1 MQGKHITLTSR
12 VALAAILAGTLAAS
26 PLAIPATA
34 QAATTEE
41 LQSQLDSAM
50 SHLNELEGTVAE
62 AEAALEETTSN
73 LDSINSQI
81 TVLQGQISDT
91 QADLAVAKQ
100 ELSEHIS
107 NSYKTGGDATLLE
120 LVLSSQN
127 FEDLVSRVYY
137 ANKVSAA
144 KQQSIETVTEL
155 ETTLSNEEA
164 ELEGQQAEQKQLLET
179 QSEKAQT
186 ANAAYA
192 EQSSYVNGLSTE
204 LQEAV
209 KAEQERIEEEKRK
222 AAEEAQKKA
231 EEEAA
236 AKAQA
241 EEAAKQQEQTSTE
254 PTKTESES
262 TSTTTTTNSNGSSS
276 KNNNSSSSNSS
287 SSNSSSSN
295 SSSSNS
301 SSSFVSPTVTG
312 DASSLRSTAVSV
324 ALAQVGQGYSWSD
337 SPGAGFSCNGLCW
350 YAWGQAGVS
359 IPHAS
364 GHYAYGQFQWMKA
377 SGRWVSSV
385 SQMQPGDLVFYS
397 YDGGAS
403 TFHVAM
409 YIGNGQVVQS
419 SSESGG
425 VTVESVYWCSG
436 FCGGGSP
443 I

>member
-1 MQGKHITLTSR
+1 MQSKHIVLSSR

-26 PLAIPATA
+26 PLAIPTTA

-50 SHLNELEGTVAE
+50 SHLSELEGVVSD

-144 KQQSIETVTEL
+144 KQQSIETVAEL
-155 ETTLSNEEA
+155 ETTLSNEET

-241 EEAAKQQEQTSTE
+241 EEAAKQQETTNTESTST
-254 PTKTESES
+254 KSDSES
-262 TSTTTTTNSNGSSS
+262 TSTTTNTSTNSNSNSSSS
-276 KNNNSSSSNSS
+276 KNNSSN
-287 SSNSSSSN
+287 
-295 SSSSNS
+295 
-301 SSSFVSPTVTG
+301 FVSPTVTG

-324 ALAQVGQGYSWSD
+324 ALAQVGQSYSWSD
-337 SPGAGFSCNGLCW
+337 TPGVGFSCNGLCW

>member
-1 MQGKHITLTSR
+1 MQGKHFTLTSR

-50 SHLNELEGTVAE
+50 SHLSELEGTLAE

-81 TVLQGQISDT
+81 TVLQGQISET

-100 ELSEHIS
+100 ELSEHITS
-107 NSYKTGGDATLLE
+107 SYKTGGDATLLE

-144 KQQSIETVTEL
+144 KQQSIQTVTEL
-155 ETTLSNEEA
+155 ETTLSNEES
-164 ELEGQQAEQKQLLET
+164 ELEGQQAEQQQLLAT

-209 KAEQERIEEEKRK
+209 KAEQERIEAEKRA
-222 AAEEAQKKA
+222 AAEAAQKKA

-236 AKAQA
+236 AKAQ
-241 EEAAKQQEQTSTE
+241 EEAKANSN
-254 PTKTESES
+254 
-262 TSTTTTTNSNGSSS
+262 TNSSSNS
-276 KNNNSSSSNSS
+276 NSNSSNSSNSNSNSNSNTNNNSSNNTSSDS
-287 SSNSSSSN
+287 
-295 SSSSNS
+295 
-301 SSSFVSPTVTG
+301 
-312 DASSLRSTAVSV
+312 SSLRSTAVAV
-324 ALAQVGQGYSWSD
+324 ALAQVGQSYSWSD
-337 SPGAGFSCNGLCW
+337 TPGVGFSCNGLCW

>member
-1 MQGKHITLTSR
+1 MQGTKITLAPR

-26 PLAIPATA
+26 PLAYPATA

-41 LQSQLDSAM
+41 LQSQLDGAM
-50 SHLNELEGTVAE
+50 SRLSELEGVVSD

-91 QADLAVAKQ
+91 QADLVVARQ

-107 NSYKTGGDATLLE
+107 TSYKSGGDATLLE

-127 FEDLVSRVYY
+127 FEELVSRVYY
-137 ANKVSAA
+137 ANKISTA
-144 KQQSIETVTEL
+144 KQQSIETVAEL

-164 ELEGQQAEQKQLLET
+164 ELEGQQAEQQQLLEA
-179 QSEKAQT
+179 QSAKAQT
-186 ANAAYA
+186 ANAAVA
-192 EQSSYVNGLSTE
+192 EQSSYVSSLSTE

-209 KAEQERIEEEKRK
+209 KAEQERIEAEKRA
-222 AAEEAQKKA
+222 AAEAAQKKA

-241 EEAAKQQEQTSTE
+241 EEAAKA
-254 PTKTESES
+254 ESES

-276 KNNNSSSSNSS
+276 KNNSSSSSS
-287 SSNSSSSN
+287 
-295 SSSSNS
+295 S
-301 SSSFVSPTVTG
+301 SSSFVSPTVSG
-312 DASSLRSTAVSV
+312 DSSSLRSAAVAA

>member
-1 MQGKHITLTSR
+1 MQGNHIKLSSR
-12 VALAAILAGTLAAS
+12 VALAAILAGSLAAS
-26 PLAIPATA
+26 PLTVATTA

-50 SHLNELEGTVAE
+50 AHLNELEGVVSE

-81 TVLQGQISDT
+81 TVLQGQISET
-91 QADLAVAKQ
+91 QADLDVAKQ

-155 ETTLSNEEA
+155 ETTLSNEES
-164 ELEGQQAEQKQLLET
+164 ELEGQQQEQQELLET
-179 QSEKAQT
+179 QSAKAQT
-186 ANAAYA
+186 ANQAVAD
-192 EQSSYVNGLSTE
+192 QSSYVNSLSVE

-209 KAEQERIEEEKRK
+209 KAEQERIEAEKRA
-222 AAEEAQKKA
+222 AAEAAQKKA

-236 AKAQA
+236 QKAA
-241 EEAAKQQEQTSTE
+241 EEAAKQQQEEQQTNTEATSS
-254 PTKTESES
+254 KSES
-262 TSTTTTTNSNGSSS
+262 TTTSNT
-276 KNNNSSSSNSS
+276 SSNSS
-287 SSNSSSSN
+287 SSKNNSSSS
-295 SSSSNS
+295 SSSSS
-301 SSSFVSPTVTG
+301 SGFISNNVTG
-312 DASSLRSTAVSV
+312 DSSSLRAAAV
-324 ALAQVGQGYSWSD
+324 AAAKAQLGQGYSWSD

-377 SGRWVSSV
+377 SGRWVNSV

-409 YIGNGQVVQS
+409 YIGNNQVVQS
-419 SSESGG
+419 SSETGG
-425 VTVESVYWCSG
+425 VTIEDVYWCSG

>member
-1 MQGKHITLTSR
+1 MQSKHIVLSSR

-26 PLAIPATA
+26 PLAIPTTA

-50 SHLNELEGTVAE
+50 SHLSELEGVVSD

-144 KQQSIETVTEL
+144 KQQSIETVAEL
-155 ETTLSNEEA
+155 ETTLSNEET
-164 ELEGQQAEQKQLLET
+164 ELESQQAEQQQLLET

-241 EEAAKQQEQTSTE
+241 EEAAKQQETTNTESTST
-254 PTKTESES
+254 KSESES
-262 TSTTTTTNSNGSSS
+262 TSTTTNTST
-276 KNNNSSSSNSS
+276 SSNSS
-287 SSNSSSSN
+287 SSSSKNNSSSS
-295 SSSSNS
+295 SSS

-312 DASSLRSTAVSV
+312 DSSSLRSAAVAA
-324 ALAQVGQGYSWSD
+324 ALAQVGQSYSWSD
-337 SPGAGFSCNGLCW
+337 TPGVGFSCNGLCW

-364 GHYAYGQFQWMKA
+364 GHYAYGQFQWMQS

>member
-276 KNNNSSSSNSS
+276 KDNSSSSSNSS
-287 SSNSSSSN
+287 SSNSSSNN

>member
-1 MQGKHITLTSR
+1 MQGNHIKLSSR
-12 VALAAILAGTLAAS
+12 VALAAILAGSLAAS
-26 PLAIPATA
+26 PLTVATTA

-50 SHLNELEGTVAE
+50 AHLNELEGVVSE

-81 TVLQGQISDT
+81 TVLQGQISET
-91 QADLAVAKQ
+91 QADLDVAKQ

-107 NSYKTGGDATLLE
+107 NSYKSGGDATLLE

-155 ETTLSNEEA
+155 ETTLSNEES
-164 ELEGQQAEQKQLLET
+164 ELEGQQQEQQELLET
-179 QSEKAQT
+179 QSAKAQT
-186 ANAAYA
+186 ANQAVAD
-192 EQSSYVNGLSTE
+192 QSSYVNSLSVE

-209 KAEQERIEEEKRK
+209 KAEQERIEAEKRA
-222 AAEEAQKKA
+222 AAEAAQKKA

-236 AKAQA
+236 QKAA
-241 EEAAKQQEQTSTE
+241 EEAAKQQQEEQQTNTEATSS
-254 PTKTESES
+254 KSES
-262 TSTTTTTNSNGSSS
+262 TTTSNT
-276 KNNNSSSSNSS
+276 SSNSS
-287 SSNSSSSN
+287 SSKNNSSSS
-295 SSSSNS
+295 SSSS
-301 SSSFVSPTVTG
+301 SSSFISNNVTG
-312 DASSLRSTAVSV
+312 DSSSLRAAAV
-324 ALAQVGQGYSWSD
+324 AAAKAQLGQGYSWSD

-377 SGRWVSSV
+377 SGRWVNSV

-409 YIGNGQVVQS
+409 YIGNNQVVQS
-419 SSESGG
+419 SSETGG
-425 VTVESVYWCSG
+425 VTIEDVYWCSG

>member
-50 SHLNELEGTVAE
+50 SHLSELEGTLAE

-81 TVLQGQISDT
+81 TVLQGQISET

-100 ELSEHIS
+100 ELSEHIT

-144 KQQSIETVTEL
+144 KQQSIQTVTEL
-155 ETTLSNEEA
+155 ETTLSNEEN
-164 ELEGQQAEQKQLLET
+164 ELEGQQAEQQQLLET

-209 KAEQERIEEEKRK
+209 KAEQERIEAEKRA
-222 AAEEAQKKA
+222 AAEAAQKKA

-236 AKAQA
+236 AKAQ
-241 EEAAKQQEQTSTE
+241 EEAKSN
-254 PTKTESES
+254 SN
-262 TSTTTTTNSNGSSS
+262 TNSSSNS
-276 KNNNSSSSNSS
+276 NSNSSNNSNSNSNSNSNTNNNSSNNTSSDS
-287 SSNSSSSN
+287 
-295 SSSSNS
+295 
-301 SSSFVSPTVTG
+301 
-312 DASSLRSTAVSV
+312 SSLRSTAVAV
-324 ALAQVGQGYSWSD
+324 ALAQVGQSYSWSD
-337 SPGAGFSCNGLCW
+337 TPGVGFSCNGLCW

>member
-155 ETTLSNEEA
+155 ETTLSNEET

-276 KNNNSSSSNSS
+276 KNNS
-287 SSNSSSSN
+287 SSSSN

>member
-155 ETTLSNEEA
+155 ETTLSNEET

-276 KNNNSSSSNSS
+276 KNN
-287 SSNSSSSN
+287 NSSSSN

>member
-155 ETTLSNEEA
+155 ETTLSNEET

-276 KNNNSSSSNSS
+276 KNNSSSSSNSS

>member
-155 ETTLSNEEA
+155 ETTLSNEET

-241 EEAAKQQEQTSTE
+241 EETAKQQEQTSTE

-276 KNNNSSSSNSS
+276 KNNS
-287 SSNSSSSN
+287 SSSSN

>member
-1 MQGKHITLTSR
+1 MQGNHIKLSSR
-12 VALAAILAGTLAAS
+12 VALAAILAGSLAAS
-26 PLAIPATA
+26 PLTVATTA

-50 SHLNELEGTVAE
+50 AHLNELEGVVSE

-81 TVLQGQISDT
+81 TVLQGQISET
-91 QADLAVAKQ
+91 QADLDVAKQ

-155 ETTLSNEEA
+155 ETTLSNEES
-164 ELEGQQAEQKQLLET
+164 ELEGQQQEQQELLET
-179 QSEKAQT
+179 QSAKAQT
-186 ANAAYA
+186 ANQAVAD
-192 EQSSYVNGLSTE
+192 QSSYVNSLSVE

-209 KAEQERIEEEKRK
+209 KAEQERIEAEKRA
-222 AAEEAQKKA
+222 AAEAAQKKA

-236 AKAQA
+236 QKAA
-241 EEAAKQQEQTSTE
+241 EEAAKQQQEEQQTNTEATSS
-254 PTKTESES
+254 KSES
-262 TSTTTTTNSNGSSS
+262 TTTSNT
-276 KNNNSSSSNSS
+276 SSNSS
-287 SSNSSSSN
+287 SSKNNSSSS
-295 SSSSNS
+295 
-301 SSSFVSPTVTG
+301 SSSFISNNVTG
-312 DASSLRSTAVSV
+312 DSSSLRAAAV
-324 ALAQVGQGYSWSD
+324 AAAKAQLGQGYSWSD

-377 SGRWVSSV
+377 SGRWVNSV

-409 YIGNGQVVQS
+409 YIGNNQVVQS
-419 SSESGG
+419 SSETGG
-425 VTVESVYWCSG
+425 VTIEDVYWCSG

>member
-1 MQGKHITLTSR
+1 MQGNHIKLSSR
-12 VALAAILAGTLAAS
+12 VALAAILAGSLAAS
-26 PLAIPATA
+26 PLTVATTA

-50 SHLNELEGTVAE
+50 AHLNELEGVVSE

-81 TVLQGQISDT
+81 TVLQGQISET
-91 QADLAVAKQ
+91 QADLDVAKQ

-155 ETTLSNEEA
+155 ETTLSNEES
-164 ELEGQQAEQKQLLET
+164 ELEGQQQEQQELLET
-179 QSEKAQT
+179 QSAKAQT
-186 ANAAYA
+186 ANQAVAD
-192 EQSSYVNGLSTE
+192 QSSYVNSLSVE

-209 KAEQERIEEEKRK
+209 KAEQERIEAEKRA
-222 AAEEAQKKA
+222 AAEAAQKKA

-236 AKAQA
+236 QKAA
-241 EEAAKQQEQTSTE
+241 EEAAKQQQEEQQDSTE
-254 PTKTESES
+254 TTSSKSES
-262 TSTTTTTNSNGSSS
+262 STTSNT
-276 KNNNSSSSNSS
+276 SSNSS
-287 SSNSSSSN
+287 SSKNNSSSS
-295 SSSSNS
+295 SSS
-301 SSSFVSPTVTG
+301 SSSFISNTVTG
-312 DASSLRSTAVSV
+312 DSSSLRAAAV
-324 ALAQVGQGYSWSD
+324 AAAKAQLGQGYSWSD

-409 YIGNGQVVQS
+409 YIGNNQVVQS
-419 SSESGG
+419 SSETGG
-425 VTVESVYWCSG
+425 VTIEDVYWCSG

>member
-276 KNNNSSSSNSS
+276 KDNNSSSNNSS
-287 SSNSSSSN
+287 SNNSSSNN

>member
-144 KQQSIETVTEL
+144 KRQSIETVTEL
-155 ETTLSNEEA
+155 ETTLSNEET

-276 KNNNSSSSNSS
+276 KNNSSS

>member
-155 ETTLSNEEA
+155 ETTLSNEET

>member
-155 ETTLSNEEA
+155 ETTLSNEET

-276 KNNNSSSSNSS
+276 KNNNSS

>member
-41 LQSQLDSAM
+41 LQAQLDSAM

-155 ETTLSNEEA
+155 ETTLSNEET

-276 KNNNSSSSNSS
+276 KNNS
-287 SSNSSSSN
+287 SSSSN

>member
-155 ETTLSNEEA
+155 ETTLSNEET

-276 KNNNSSSSNSS
+276 KNNSSS